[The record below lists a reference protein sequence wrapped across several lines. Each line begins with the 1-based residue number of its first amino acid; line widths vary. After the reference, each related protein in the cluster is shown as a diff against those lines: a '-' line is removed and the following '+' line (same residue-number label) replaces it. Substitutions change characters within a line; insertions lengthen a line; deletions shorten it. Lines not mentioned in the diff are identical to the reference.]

1 MMSPWLLAG
10 GLENRGWAVSRV
22 SVTHWGYCSLLT
34 ASGHPVWNRAPFDGF
49 KQCLMTRTHLIR
61 LTRLQKYGMKG
72 ESKGD
77 DKGRRGKTPRP
88 LTLE

>member
-1 MMSPWLLAG
+1 MSLRLLAG
-10 GLENRGWAVSRV
+10 GRESWGWAVSRV
-22 SVTHWGYCSLLT
+22 SVSHWGYCSPLT
-34 ASGHPVWNRAPFDGF
+34 ASGHPGQNRAAFDGF

-77 DKGRRGKTPRP
+77 DKGGEGERAPGH
-88 LTLE
+88 